1 MKIAVLYGGI
11 SPERNVSIVGGQA
24 VMAALKSKGYEVIGI
39 DPALGEDKER
49 KAEKL
54 VSNIESF
61 TSLEELENYDPRNI
75 INCVN
80 SNLFDDVD
88 CAFLVLHGKYG
99 EDGSIQTLLEL
110 REIPY
115 TGSGPRASAIAM
127 DKLTSKSL
135 FMANGILTPPWEI
148 IHPADADDHKFLAD
162 LRKALGKNIVIK
174 PADLGSTIGL
184 TILKDATVEE
194 VSEAIREA
202 SKFSTNLLA
211 ERYIEG
217 REITVAVVDG
227 EALPVIEI
235 KPKEDFYDYKHKYSK
250 GATEYVCPAEIP
262 EDVADFVQNL
272 AISAYNSL
280 GCKCFARIDFI
291 LDADNQPYCLEL
303 NTIPGF
309 SSTSLV
315 PMAAKQIGIEF
326 PDLCE
331 LLINKSL
338 EL

>member
-1 MKIAVLYGGI
+1 M
-11 SPERNVSIVGGQA
+11 
-24 VMAALKSKGYEVIGI
+24 
-39 DPALGEDKER
+39 
-49 KAEKL
+49 
-54 VSNIESF
+54 
-61 TSLEELENYDPRNI
+61 EELENYDPRNI

-80 SNLFDDVD
+80 SNLFDDID

-250 GATEYVCPAEIP
+250 GATEYVCPAEILKMLLFRP
-262 EDVADFVQNL
+262 ELSYFLYILLIV
-272 AISAYNSL
+272 S
-280 GCKCFARIDFI
+280 FARII
-291 LDADNQPYCLEL
+291 LYLCGQPAYCL
-303 NTIPGF
+303 N
-309 SSTSLV
+309 
-315 PMAAKQIGIEF
+315 
-326 PDLCE
+326 
-331 LLINKSL
+331 
-338 EL
+338 